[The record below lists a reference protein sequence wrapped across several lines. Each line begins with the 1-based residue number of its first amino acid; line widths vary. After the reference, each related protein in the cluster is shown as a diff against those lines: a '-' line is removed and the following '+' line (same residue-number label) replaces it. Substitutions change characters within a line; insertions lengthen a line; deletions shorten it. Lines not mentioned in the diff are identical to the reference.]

1 MNIKATLL
9 LLAALLLSS
18 LRSNAQYCTS
28 SHGGCLS
35 PEITQVTFNTLNAS
49 NVCSGSGGYN
59 YYSPS
64 GASTTTLTPGNTYTL
79 TVSVAATAIGSVW
92 IDFNN
97 DQILDAS
104 EWTQLGTSF
113 SPSASVNITVPSNA
127 VNAVTRMRIRT
138 RATGNSNGSGD
149 ACSTFGSGE
158 TEDYDITIGTPPPP
172 PVLGPLPTITSI
184 SPIIGPIGALDTIY
198 GTNFSTNAANNTVT
212 YGNVNANIVSALA
225 NRLVVN
231 VPQGLVTRPI
241 TVNTNGLT
249 AFSQNAFLP
258 TFPNSAPIN
267 NSTSFAFQSQF
278 STSNFFYKVLP
289 VDLDEDGKID
299 LAALSTGSQLYL
311 FKNIGNVGALNT
323 SSFAPPLVINVNT
336 YAQNLFLADA
346 DGNGKLDFVMTN
358 PGISSFSIIRNLIPK
373 NTTTYTTA
381 MLSGRSD
388 YTINAPYFFD
398 ASDLDGD
405 GKADFVFSNYGNNTV
420 SVLRNTGYPGTVL
433 FAPVVTYTTGSSPY
447 GMAIADIDNDG
458 KKEIITAN
466 LSSNNLSIF
475 KNNCTSGTI
484 AFGSA
489 VSITAASSPYD
500 IDVADFDGDGK
511 TDIVVVNQTINSIS
525 IFRNSGSTSS
535 LSTASL
541 NTRVDYAT
549 ISSGSPSNIKIGELN
564 GDGKPDIIV
573 VYNNVSSF
581 SVWQNNFT
589 LGSINSLSLQS
600 RVDVSAINFAGSTP
614 AICDL
619 DNDNRN
625 DLTFVSPSNTSGITL
640 YKNQISIFR
649 VNTLA
654 TNVFNAGASIS
665 IPFTSTVSINPGNI
679 FTAQLSDSSGSFA
692 SPVNLGSIIGTSSNT
707 ITGVIPSNAIPG
719 FNYRIRIISNSPSLT
734 SDVSETVRI
743 IIPASIT
750 NISPRTAGPGA
761 VVTITG
767 TNFSPVL
774 AENIVYF
781 GAQKATV
788 TSATT
793 TTLTAIVPV
802 SATESNVSVTVLS
815 NIAYSSQHFIPTF
828 VGNGAI
834 TSTTLGTSTSFSLG
848 TSPLTVETCDITN
861 DGKPDIIVPINGPSN
876 PSNNV
881 FLKNTATSGTINASS
896 FAASITQTTAGTAWA
911 SQMVDLDGD
920 GLKDL
925 LTVNNNV
932 ATLSVQKNTTTGN
945 TVSFGTRF
953 DLTIASSGTG
963 VAYTDID
970 GDGKTD
976 IASANFSTNN
986 VSIFRNI
993 GSGAVLNTSSFA
1005 SRIDQTVGSGPVFI
1019 AFKDIDGDK
1028 KQDMVVIN
1036 NTANTIF
1043 IYKNTS
1049 TPGSISFASAS
1060 SFATQVSPRV
1070 LTFTDLNADG
1080 KVEIIVTNQTS
1091 NSVSIFENT
1100 SSVGTISLA
1109 TRVDLTTGNGPWG
1122 VAAGDID
1129 GNGKPDIAV
1138 ANFTAGTISL
1148 FANNYTSGTITAGS
1162 FGTRVDG
1169 VLGTSTQPTNIA
1181 ICDID
1186 GNLKPEVIATL
1197 YGNGTVVVFPNNTP
1211 TLAISSAPSQV
1222 CSGSTVAVPYTATL
1236 AFNPGNIFSI
1246 QLSDENGSFASPLSI
1261 GSAISTTSGTINASI
1276 PTGLNVSSNY
1286 LIRVIS
1292 TSPAIVS
1299 ASSANT
1305 ITLNNCPSIT
1315 SISPLSGDIGTTVT
1329 ISGANFNTT
1338 ASNNIVY
1345 FGAVKATVTAASA
1358 TSITT
1363 TNPFGNNYKN
1373 ISVTN
1378 LSNNLTATYNKPFNT
1393 TFAGASATFSS
1404 NNFSITGVSILSN
1417 TQPLSMSTGD
1427 FDNDGKTDMV
1437 SCGNNTSVSIYRNT
1451 YTTGNINSAAFIGR
1465 TDIALTNTSNF
1476 VRVAD
1481 IDGDGKL
1488 DVIVF
1493 TNSGLSILKNTTTTI
1508 GSITFATVLDIA
1520 TPASLYSGCIAD
1532 LDNDGKPEIIATTS
1546 TNVMYVFKNAV
1557 AASNI
1562 TLSSFTR
1569 TDITV
1574 TTGSYFCTA
1583 ADFDN
1588 DGKQDIAL
1596 TYGSTTLNILRNTG
1610 TAIGN
1615 SLFTTITLST
1625 GSSSY
1630 FIAANDFDSDGKTDI
1645 AVANYSSSFIT
1656 VLKNNYTSGNL
1667 TSASFTAQSSPT
1679 TNSGSYG
1686 LVAMD
1691 IDGDNK
1697 IDLVNSS
1704 QSGYLSIL
1712 RNVSTSAIS
1721 FNTAYTITSTAGT
1734 LVGTEVGDFNNDGKI
1749 DIASAGYGTNNIYVW
1764 QNTTP
1769 TFSVGSVGT
1778 ASFCSGSSVTIPYT
1792 APSGLFS
1799 LGNVFTAQL
1808 SDSSGSFASPA
1819 NLGSVIST
1827 SSGNINGTLPNSLF
1841 SSSNYRIR
1849 IISSN
1854 PSSISSNYTLINVI
1868 ACPNITSFSPVTAA
1882 VGATVTIN
1890 GNNFSTTAA
1899 NNIVYFGSVKATVTS
1914 ASGTQLQVTV
1924 PGGAI
1929 SNQISLTIGNFTTS
1943 SALLFTPTFTGN
1955 GTITTASLT
1964 TRADIITGLN
1974 GVRGATLADF
1984 DNDGKPDM
1992 YVANSGANNMNVYRN
2007 IATPGPITASSFGS
2021 ATILTATNQ
2030 PWFQTVAD
2038 FDNDGKL
2045 DIAAVNLSSNT
2056 VSVYRNTTTTVGTI
2070 TFATKIDFNLP
2081 ASASPYGIAT
2091 GDMDGDGLVDMA
2103 IANLNT
2109 NSISLFKN
2117 SSIGSSIN
2125 FATAVNFTTLIQP
2138 SSIVIAEIDGD
2149 GKPDIAVTNFGSN
2162 QVSVFRNI
2170 ATVGTI
2176 NTSSLASRNDFI
2188 CGNGPFYM
2196 NDADIDGDGKVDLVV
2211 PNYTGNNMTIFR
2223 NTSSIGSVNFSSS
2236 NFSAAGASGIN
2247 AIGVGD
2253 IDGDG
2258 KVDIAT
2264 ANNSTN
2270 NITLFKNNSTSGLIS
2285 LGTGVNFTTPNGVVS
2300 AFICD
2305 VDGDNRPDIV
2315 TANNTANS
2323 ISVFRNSSLAPEPT
2337 VQATSV
2343 TTSAITNTSITV
2355 NWTNGN
2361 GSRRIV
2367 VARIINPVTS
2377 NPVDETNYTASTTY
2391 GSGSQVGSANFV
2403 VYNGTGTSVTVTGLA
2418 LFTQYHFSVFEYNG
2432 TGGSVN
2438 YLTPTTAT
2446 TNATTLPVT
2455 LVEFKAE
2462 KAGDQALL
2470 TWITSTEINNNYFEV
2485 QRSEDNKNWT
2495 VLGQVKGNGNATS
2508 LSKYKFTDNL
2518 STVNPAAK
2526 VVYYRL
2532 KQVDF
2537 DGKFEIL
2544 PTRVLQLNDE
2554 AADLEMYPNPAKD
2567 YVTLQ
2572 VSGAT
2577 EWQYKVY
2584 NTNGTVVLASEVINN
2599 NTVQVDMNSLPKG
2612 IYFIKVEMNKQVFV
2626 KKLVVE

>member
-1 MNIKATLL
+1 MNIKATFL
-9 LLAALLLSS
+9 LLAALLLANLS
-18 LRSNAQYCTS
+18 SNAQYCTPS
-28 SHGGCLS
+28 NGGCLS

-49 NVCSGSGGYN
+49 NVCAGTNGYN

-92 IDFNN
+92 IDFNS
-97 DQILDAS
+97 DQVLDAS

-127 VNAVTRMRIRT
+127 VNALTRMRIRT
-138 RATGNSNGSGD
+138 RATSNNNGSTD
-149 ACSTFGSGE
+149 ACTTFGSGE
-158 TEDYDITIGTPPPP
+158 TEDYDITIGTPVPP

-184 SPIIGPIGALDTIY
+184 SPIIGPIGTLDTIY
-198 GTNFSTNAANNTVT
+198 GTNFNTTAANNTVT
-212 YGNVNANIVSALA
+212 YGSVNANIVSALA

-231 VPQGLVTRPI
+231 VPQGIVNRPI

-249 AFSQNAFLP
+249 AFYQNAFLP
-258 TFPNSAPIN
+258 TFTNAAPIN
-267 NSTSFAFQSQF
+267 NSTSFTIQTQL

-289 VDLDEDGKID
+289 IDLDEDGKMD
-299 LAALSTGSQLYL
+299 LAALNNNGQLYL
-311 FKNIGNVGALNT
+311 FKNIGNTASLSG
-323 SSFAPPLVINVNT
+323 SSFAPPLVIAVSV
-336 YAQNLFLADA
+336 YAQNLFVADA
-346 DGNGKLDFVMTN
+346 DGNGKLDFVLTN
-358 PGISSFSIIRNLIPK
+358 PGISSFSVIRNLIPK
-373 NTTTYTTA
+373 NTTVYSTA
-381 MLSGRSD
+381 MLSGRYD

-405 GKADFVFSNYGNNTV
+405 GKADFVFSNYSNYTV

-433 FAPVVTYTTGSSPY
+433 FAPTITYSTGSSPY

-484 AFGSA
+484 AFGTA
-489 VSITAASSPYD
+489 VSIPTASSPYD

-511 TDIVVVNQTINSIS
+511 TDIVVVNQNINSIS
-525 IFRNSGSTSS
+525 IFKNSGSTAS
-535 LSTASL
+535 LSTASF

-549 ISSGSPSNIKIGELN
+549 IGSGSPSNVRVGELN
-564 GDGKPDIIV
+564 GDGKPDIVV
-573 VYNNVSSF
+573 VYNNASYF

-589 LGSINSLSLQS
+589 LGSINSLSLQT
-600 RVDVSAINFAGSTP
+600 RVDVSTLNFAGATP

-619 DNDNRN
+619 DNDNRS
-625 DLTFVSPSNTSGITL
+625 DLTFVSPSNTSGITFF
-640 YKNQISIFR
+640 KNQIGVFR
-649 VNTLA
+649 VNTLS
-654 TNVFNAGASIS
+654 TTVFNAGASIS
-665 IPFTSTVSINPGNI
+665 IPFTSTLTINPGNI

-707 ITGVIPSNAIPG
+707 ITGTIPGNAIPG
-719 FNYRIRIISNSPSLT
+719 LNYRIRIISTSPGFI
-734 SDVSETVRI
+734 SDVSAAVRI

-750 NISPRTAGPGA
+750 SISPRVASPGA
-761 VVTITG
+761 QITITG
-767 TNFSPVL
+767 TNFSPIL

-781 GAQKATV
+781 GAQKAIV
-788 TSATT
+788 TGATT
-793 TTLTAIVPV
+793 TTLTATVPV
-802 SATESNVSVTVLS
+802 SATEANVSVTVLA
-815 NIAYSSQHFIPTF
+815 NIAYSSQHFSPTF
-828 VGNGAI
+828 VGNGI
-834 TSTTLGTSTSFSLG
+834 INSSTLGASTSFSLG
-848 TSPLTVETCDITN
+848 TSPLTVEACDITN

-876 PSNNV
+876 PSNNI
-881 FLKNTATSGTINASS
+881 FLKNTATAGIINVSS
-896 FAASITQTTAGTAWA
+896 FAGGTAQATAGTAWA

-932 ATLSVQKNTTTGN
+932 STLSVQKNTTTGN
-945 TVSFGTRF
+945 AVSFGTRF

-963 VAYTDID
+963 IAYTDID

-993 GSGAVLNTSSFA
+993 GSGGVLNTSSFA

-1049 TPGSISFASAS
+1049 TAGSISFATAS

-1080 KVEIIVTNQTS
+1080 KVEILVTNQTS

-1100 SSVGTISLA
+1100 SIVGTISLA

-1138 ANFTAGTISL
+1138 ANFTAGTVSL
-1148 FANNYTSGTITAGS
+1148 FANNYTSGTITSAS
-1162 FGTRVDG
+1162 FATRVDG
-1169 VLGTSTQPTNIA
+1169 ALGTSTQPTNIA

-1186 GNLKPEVIATL
+1186 GNLKPEIIATL
-1197 YGNGTVVVFPNNTP
+1197 YGNGTVAVFPNNTP
-1211 TLAISSAPSQV
+1211 TLAIGSAPSQV
-1222 CSGSTVAVPYTATL
+1222 CSGSTVAIPYTATL
-1236 AFNPGNIFSI
+1236 TFNPGNIFSI
-1246 QLSDENGSFASPLSI
+1246 QLSDENGSFASPISI
-1261 GSAISTTSGTINASI
+1261 GSAIATTSGTINAII

-1292 TSPAIVS
+1292 TSPAVIS

-1305 ITLNNCPSIT
+1305 ITLNNCPTIT

-1329 ISGANFNTT
+1329 INGSNFSTT
-1338 ASNNIVY
+1338 LNNNIVY
-1345 FGAVKATVTAASA
+1345 FGAVKATVTAATA
-1358 TSITT
+1358 TSITA
-1363 TNPFGNNYKN
+1363 TNPFGNNYKS

-1378 LSNNLTATYNKPFNT
+1378 LSNNLTASYNKPFNT

-1404 NNFSITGVSILSN
+1404 NNFSIPFVGISGN
-1417 TQPLSMSTGD
+1417 TQPLSMATGD
-1427 FDNDGKTDMV
+1427 LDNDGKTDMV
-1437 SCGNNTSVSIYRNT
+1437 SCGNNNSVSIYRNF
-1451 YTTGNINSAAFIGR
+1451 YSIGNINVSAFPSR
-1465 TDIALTNTSNF
+1465 TDINLTNTSNF
-1476 VRVAD
+1476 VKVAD
-1481 IDGDGKL
+1481 MDGDGKL
-1488 DVIVF
+1488 DVMVF
-1493 TNSGLSILKNTTTTI
+1493 TNSGLSILKNTTTAT
-1508 GSITFATVLDIA
+1508 GNITFATVIDIT
-1520 TPASLYSGCIAD
+1520 TPAALYSGCIAD

-1546 TNVMYVFKNAV
+1546 TNIMYVFKNAT
-1557 AASNI
+1557 AQGNI
-1562 TLSSFTR
+1562 IQSSFTR
-1569 TDITV
+1569 ADITV
-1574 TTGSYFCTA
+1574 SSGGYFCTP

-1588 DGKQDIAL
+1588 DGKMDIAL
-1596 TYGSTTLNILRNTG
+1596 TFGSSAFNILRNTG
-1610 TAIGN
+1610 AVIGS
-1615 SLFTTITLST
+1615 SLFTTISLSNGT
-1625 GSSSY
+1625 SSY
-1630 FIAANDFDSDGKTDI
+1630 FIAANDFDNDGKTDI
-1645 AVANYSSSFIT
+1645 AIANYSSSFIT
-1656 VLKNNYTSGNL
+1656 VYRNNYTSGNL
-1667 TSASFTAQSSPT
+1667 TAGSFTSQAAPI

-1704 QSGYLSIL
+1704 QSGYLSVL
-1712 RNVSTSAIS
+1712 RNVSTSTIA
-1721 FNTAYTITSTAGT
+1721 FNSAYTVSSTTGT

-1749 DIASAGYGTNNIYVW
+1749 DIAATGYGNNNVYIW

-1778 ASFCSGSSVTIPYT
+1778 SSFCSGSSVTIPYT

-1827 SSGNINGTLPNSLF
+1827 SSGTINGTLPNSLF

-1849 IISSN
+1849 IVSSN
-1854 PSSISSNYTLINVI
+1854 PSSISTNYTLINVI
-1868 ACPNITSFSPVTAA
+1868 ACPNITSFSPLAA
-1882 VGATVTIN
+1882 GVGTTVTIN

-1914 ASGTQLQVTV
+1914 ASSSQLQVTV

-1929 SNQISLTIGNFTTS
+1929 NNQISLTVGNFTTL

-1955 GTITTASLT
+1955 GTITTASLA

-1992 YVANSGANNMNVYRN
+1992 YVANSGANNINVYRN
-2007 IATPGPITASSFGS
+2007 LASPGPITTSSFTS
-2021 ATILTATNQ
+2021 AITLAATNQ
-2030 PWFQTVAD
+2030 PWFQAVAD

-2045 DIAAVNLSSNT
+2045 DIATVNLSSNT
-2056 VSVYRNTTTTVGTI
+2056 VSVFRNTTTAVGTI
-2070 TFATKIDFNLP
+2070 TFATKIDFTLP

-2091 GDMDGDGLVDMA
+2091 GDIDGDGLIDMA
-2103 IANLNT
+2103 VANLNT
-2109 NSISLFKN
+2109 NSVSLFKN
-2117 SSIGSSIN
+2117 NSVSNSIN
-2125 FATAVNFTTLIQP
+2125 FASAVNFTTLTQP
-2138 SSIVIAEIDGD
+2138 SSIIVAEIDGD

-2162 QVSVFRNI
+2162 QISVFRNI
-2170 ATVGTI
+2170 AAVGTI
-2176 NTSSLASRNDFI
+2176 NTSSLASRNDFT

-2196 NDADIDGDGKVDLVV
+2196 SDADIDGDGKIDLVV
-2211 PNYTGNNMTIFR
+2211 PNYTGNNMTVLR
-2223 NTSSIGSVNFSSS
+2223 NTSAIGSVNFSSS
-2236 NFSAAGASGIN
+2236 NFSTAGASGIN
-2247 AIGVGD
+2247 AIGMGD

-2258 KVDIAT
+2258 KVDITT

-2270 NITLFKNNSTSGLIS
+2270 NITLYKNNSVSGIIS
-2285 LGTGVNFTTPNGVVS
+2285 LGTGINFATPNGVVS
-2300 AFICD
+2300 TFICD
-2305 VDGDNRPDIV
+2305 IDGDNRPDIL
-2315 TANNTANS
+2315 TSNNTANN
-2323 ISVFRNSSLAPEPT
+2323 ISVFRNSILAPEPT
-2337 VQATSV
+2337 VQATTV
-2343 TTSAITNTSITV
+2343 TTSLITNTSITV

-2377 NPVDETNYTASTTY
+2377 NPVDETNYTANTSY

-2455 LVEFKAE
+2455 LVDFKAE
-2462 KAGDQALL
+2462 KIGDDALL
-2470 TWITSTEINNNYFEV
+2470 TWSTSTEINNNYFEV
-2485 QRSEDNKNWT
+2485 QRAEDNKNWIA
-2495 VLGQVKGNGNATS
+2495 LGQVKGNGNATS
-2508 LSKYKFTDNL
+2508 LSKYKFTDKL
-2518 STVNPAAK
+2518 STINPASK
-2526 VVYYRL
+2526 TIYYRL

-2544 PTRVLQLNDE
+2544 PTRVIQLNDE
-2554 AADLEMYPNPAKD
+2554 AATLEMYPNPAKD

-2584 NTNGTVVLASEVINN
+2584 NTNGTVVLANEVTNN
-2599 NTVQVDMNSLPKG
+2599 NTTQVDMNSLPKG
-2612 IYFIKVEMNKQVFV
+2612 IYFVKVEMNKQVFV